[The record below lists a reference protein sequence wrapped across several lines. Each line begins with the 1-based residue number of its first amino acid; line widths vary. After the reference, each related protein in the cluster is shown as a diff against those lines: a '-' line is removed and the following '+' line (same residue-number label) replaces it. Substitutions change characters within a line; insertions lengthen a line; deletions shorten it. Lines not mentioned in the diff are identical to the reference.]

1 MKKNID
7 VKKIR
12 FSTFQIFLLLCVL
25 TVISYYIYSQ
35 FTSLFTYREN
45 MKKVQQAPETESPTE
60 QVKVDIFEIPE
71 PLINDNFKVR
81 MYYFSNKEGVKKI
94 SEREED
100 TDILYLILENGISDV
115 KFNNLTFTI
124 DPYQPINV
132 KLEKPNLISVTF
144 SKFEPTEDFIFDTIT
159 IMEGETNLYR
169 LPFYSITE
177 AMKTLPEGYIPTY
190 N

>member
-1 MKKNID
+1 MKKNTD

-35 FTSLFTYREN
+35 FTSLSNYQEN
-45 MKKVQQAPETESPTE
+45 MKKVKKAPEIETPAE
-60 QVKVDIFEIPE
+60 QVKRDIFEIPE
-71 PLINDNFKVR
+71 PLINDNFEVR
-81 MYYFSNKEGVKKI
+81 LYYFSNMEGVKKV

-100 TDILYLILENGISDV
+100 TDILYFILENGISDV

-144 SKFEPTEDFIFDTIT
+144 SKFEPTEDYIYDSITIT
-159 IMEGETNLYR
+159 EGETRLYR
-169 LPFYSITE
+169 LPFYSISE
-177 AMKTLPEGYIPTY
+177 DMKTFPADFVPTY
-190 N
+190 R